1 MMQKRW
7 VLATTAPD
15 SSLQRNSRFSPAL
28 AQILSNRG
36 FADPQAAQQFIHSRD
51 LDEDPLAMK
60 DMRPAVERINRAI
73 KNRESVAVYGD
84 YDADGVCATTLL
96 LTTLRKL
103 GGDAKAHI
111 PHRDDGYGLSEA
123 ALLQLADDGAR
134 LVVTVD
140 CGIRSVAEVAA
151 GNAAGLDIII
161 SDHHSIGA
169 ALPPALAVINPRQVD
184 CPGEERL
191 SGSGVAFMLALA
203 LLKDC
208 WAKDRDNFPPGTRV
222 SDLLDL
228 VALGTVA
235 DVMPLNVSLNR
246 RLVAH
251 GLAVINEGRRPG
263 IAALAAVSGLRL
275 GKITASDLAFRLGPR
290 INAAGRLGSA
300 ESALGVLLAETPHQ
314 ARQAAERLQ
323 QLNQHRQMMT
333 SAAQAAVDKQ
343 TEQSAREASAACQ
356 LSDAIIRSADRR
368 MAGLLRRA
376 SNSQRKSAH
385 LPARFRQLSIHA
397 QREIAEVADA
407 GQQWRLRR
415 TGALWRA
422 SICARSARVA
432 ALHPQRTSSRARA
445 RSLRKLEMAR
455 KRITARTL
463 TDIRRLHADDAGPM
477 LIFAAAN
484 DDTIPAGIAGLVAG
498 RLTEAHY
505 RPSVIVSLG
514 ECESRASCRSIPEFN
529 ITRALDA
536 CAHLLIRH
544 GGHAQA
550 AGFSV
555 HNENLPALRKLLEQL
570 ADAQLRGKALSPALP
585 IDAPLQPENW
595 SEAFLRELGALEPT
609 GNAFPPAA
617 FMTGALRVL
626 TCRTVGRD
634 DKHLKLRVEKDG
646 ERMDAIGFGLGEWA
660 AKMPGHINAAYH
672 LESNEFNGR
681 RSLQLHL
688 LDIRPAQTPDELFPL
703 DRVGAQTHNDR
714 RTSGRE

>member
-7 VLATTAPD
+7 VLAETVPD
-15 SSLQRNSRFSPAL
+15 DCLMGSSRFNPAL
-28 AQILSNRG
+28 SQVLCNRG
-36 FADPQAAQQFIHSRD
+36 FADPQAAQQFIYSRD
-51 LDEDPLAMK
+51 LNEEPLEMK
-60 DMRPAVERINRAI
+60 DMRAAVERINRAI
-73 KNRESVAVYGD
+73 ASRESIVVNGD
-84 YDADGVCATTLL
+84 YDADGVCATALL

-103 GGDAKAHI
+103 GGKAQAHI
-111 PHRDDGYGLSEA
+111 PHRDDGYGLSET

-169 ALPPALAVINPRQVD
+169 VLPPALAVINPRQID

-203 LLKDC
+203 LLKDR
-208 WAKDRDNFPPGTRV
+208 WANDRANFPRDMRV

-246 RLVAH
+246 RLIAH

-263 IAALAAVSGLRL
+263 IAALAAVARLRL
-275 GKITASDLAFRLGPR
+275 GKIMASDLAFRLGPR

-300 ESALGVLLAETPHQ
+300 EAALAVLLAETAQQ

-323 QLNQHRQMMT
+323 QLNQQRQMKT
-333 SAAQAAVDKQ
+333 SAAQAAVDSQ
-343 TEQSAREASAACQ
+343 IEQSARETFIACQ
-356 LSDAIIRSADRR
+356 LSEAIMQSADRR
-368 MAGLLRRA
+368 MSRLLRRTPGSA
-376 SNSQRKSAH
+376 RESAH
-385 LPARFRQLSIHA
+385 LPARFRQIAIRA
-397 QREIAEVADA
+397 QREIAVATSA

-415 TGALWRA
+415 AIASWRA
-422 SICARSARVA
+422 AICARAVRMNQVHSRTTDSRAKAKSLRRLNMARKQIA
-432 ALHPQRTSSRARA
+432 ARARA
-445 RSLRKLEMAR
+445 
-455 KRITARTL
+455 
-463 TDIRRLHADDAGPM
+463 DIRSCQTAAAKPM

-484 DDTIPAGIAGLVAG
+484 ADTIPAGIAGLVAG

-514 ECESRASCRSIPEFN
+514 EWESRASCRSISEFN
-529 ITRALDA
+529 ITHALDA
-536 CAHLLIRH
+536 CAHLLVRH

-555 HNENLPALRKLLEQL
+555 RNENLPALRQLLEEL
-570 ADAQLRGKALSPALP
+570 AGAQLRGKSLTPTLS
-585 IDAPLQPENW
+585 IDAPLQPEKWN
-595 SEAFLRELGALEPT
+595 ETFLQELGMLEPT
-609 GNAFPPAA
+609 GNDFPPAV
-617 FMTGALRVL
+617 FMTSALRVR
-626 TCRTVGRD
+626 TCRTVGKD
-634 DKHLKLRVEKDG
+634 NKHLKLSLEKDG
-646 ERMDAIGFGLGEWA
+646 KRMDAIGFGLGEWA
-660 AKMPGHINAAYH
+660 AKMPSHIDVAYH

-688 LDIRPAQTPDELFPL
+688 LDIRPAQSLPAPFPL
-703 DRVGAQTHNDR
+703 DRVGVQTHNDL
-714 RTSGRE
+714 RTPGRE